1 MPVSSKN
8 PASKFL
14 KRKPSH
20 QFVTSATPSD
30 TPNDVPAS
38 PASTTE
44 VPSLPTHTPSLL
56 SPVSLHDPDHP
67 ASLQEESDNGANS
80 SESEYLLSDP
90 TGYRTRLDQSPDK
103 KVQFTVS
110 KDGDD
115 PTETEDKDNEGRK
128 DKKKR
133 R

>member
-20 QFVTSATPSD
+20 QYVTSATPSD
-30 TPNDVPAS
+30 TPYDVPAS
-38 PASTTE
+38 PASTAE

-56 SPVSLHDPDHP
+56 SPVSLHDPEL
-67 ASLQEESDNGANS
+67 LQEESDNGANS

-110 KDGDD
+110 KEGEV
-115 PTETEDKDNEGRK
+115 PEEAEDKENEAHRE
-128 DKKKR
+128 KKKR